1 MLIDLVRLKNDID
14 EYINIDFKYSFGEE
28 FLKQTDLIKLDDVSI
43 KGEITKNSLDDI
55 ELHLKIDGVMVLPCA
70 ITLKP
75 VNYPFSIDVDKSL
88 MKYVKKQQKI

>member
-55 ELHLKIDGVMVLPCA
+55 ELHLKIDGHILQLLCYYFLY
-70 ITLKP
+70 TLFQILHMYSP
-75 VNYPFSIDVDKSL
+75 KS
-88 MKYVKKQQKI
+88 